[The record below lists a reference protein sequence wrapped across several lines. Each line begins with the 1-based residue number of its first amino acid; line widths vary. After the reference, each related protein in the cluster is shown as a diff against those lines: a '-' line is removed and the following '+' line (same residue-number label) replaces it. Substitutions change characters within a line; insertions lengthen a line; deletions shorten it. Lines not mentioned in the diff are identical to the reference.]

1 MMFHMQLATG
11 TVVGG
16 KVIVEGDP
24 LPEGAVVTML
34 ARDADETF
42 EVPPE
47 LEAEL
52 LESVAQADR
61 GETISAEEMLDRLR
75 RIA

>member
-1 MMFHMQLATG
+1 MQLATG

-16 KVIVEGDP
+16 KIVVEGDP
-24 LPEGAVVTML
+24 LPEGAVVTVL
-34 ARDADETF
+34 AREADETF

-47 LEAEL
+47 LEPEL
-52 LESVAQADR
+52 LESLAQAAR
-61 GETISAEEMLDRLR
+61 GETISAEEMLKRLR